1 VSDGEWHATRQE
13 ADRPSRK
20 TVQQGRGLADR
31 EGGSP
36 SGCAVVTYPL
46 FDTVHLIA
54 KRYAGIEQKAEVS
67 CRVHQAE
74 RSEGERTAERVPQQV
89 GWCRLT
95 IAGQVRRRRGQPELQ
110 HDPVKHGRVRDKSAD

>member
-20 TVQQGRGLADR
+20 TVQQCRGLTDG

-36 SGCAVVTYPL
+36 GSCAVVTYPF